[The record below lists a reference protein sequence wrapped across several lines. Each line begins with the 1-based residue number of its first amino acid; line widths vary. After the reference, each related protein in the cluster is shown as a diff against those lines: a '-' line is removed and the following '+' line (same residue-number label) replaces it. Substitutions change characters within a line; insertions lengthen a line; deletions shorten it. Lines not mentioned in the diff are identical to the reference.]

1 MAFNIYST
9 VGKLMS
15 NEQAKAVVERHL
27 PGASTH
33 PMLSE
38 AWGMTLG
45 EVASYPESGLTSAKL
60 QALLADLATVVD
72 A

>member
-9 VGKLMS
+9 IGKLMS
-15 NEQAKAVVERHL
+15 NEQAKAIVEKHL

-33 PMLSE
+33 PMLGE

-45 EVASYPESGLTSAKL
+45 EVASYPEAGIVADRL
-60 QALLADLATVVD
+60 QALLAELATVED
-72 A
+72 D

>member
-1 MAFNIYST
+1 MAFNIYSS
-9 VGKLMS
+9 VGKILS
-15 NEQAKAVVERHL
+15 NAQAKAIVEKHF
-27 PGASTH
+27 PGSSTH
-33 PMLSE
+33 PMLDL

-45 EVASYPESGLTSAKL
+45 ELASYPEVGLTAEKL

>member
-9 VGKLMS
+9 VGKVMS
-15 NEQAKAVVERHL
+15 NEQAKVIIEKHV
-27 PGASTH
+27 PGATTH

-45 EVASYPESGLTSAKL
+45 EVASYPESGITSAKL